1 MEKKHREP
9 EKAYKNLEFLNSHE
23 ARSIRILSEF
33 YEPMQRFNKQKVYD
47 TIVFFGSAR
56 TKNLKDAQAAFKEV
70 EEKINSLSGEPGP
83 ELLEELEYAK
93 RQVFLG
99 QYYEDAVELARRLTE
114 WSKSLD
120 SVYRFVVCS
129 GGGPG
134 MMEAANKG
142 AIDARGLSIGLNI
155 SLPFE
160 QSSNPFITPE
170 LNFEFHYFFMRKFWF
185 VYLAKGLVIFPGGFG
200 TLDELFE
207 VLTLVQTGKV
217 KKKLPIIIYGSEY
230 WDQIINIDNMVKY
243 GVISKE
249 DRDLIRYCDTVED
262 AFNYLKEELT
272 RIYLDTEERSETNI

>member
-1 MEKKHREP
+1 MEKKHDEP
-9 EKAYKNLEFLNSHE
+9 EKAYKNLEFLNSPE

-56 TKNLKDAQAAFKEV
+56 TNNLKDAQAAVKEV
-70 EEKINSLSGEPGP
+70 EEKISNLSGEPGP

-93 RQVFLG
+93 RQVFMAH
-99 QYYEDAVELARRLTE
+99 YYEDAVELARRLTE

-160 QSSNPFITPE
+160 QSSNSYISPE

-200 TLDELFE
+200 TMDELFE
-207 VLTLVQTGKV
+207 VLTLIQTGKV

-230 WDQIINIDNMVKY
+230 WDQIINLGNMVKY

-249 DRDLIRYCDTVED
+249 DLDLIRYCDTVED
-262 AFNYLKEELT
+262 AFNYLKDELT
-272 RIYLDTEERSETNI
+272 KIYLDTEQRSETNI